1 MKVIENKGQKKWKH
15 YDNSFRIGVDYSVVF
30 EITISSLPWNNLLQQ
45 LGYSQNTEG
54 ERHFFTKRAVL
65 IEFQDST
72 IFFHFDPA
80 MTTHDSRVDE
90 MVSILNHCWTLFP
103 QPPKSVVLGSVNS
116 YVLNNYQDTKAYQ
129 KECIDY
135 FFQQM
140 DGEDYAIIAS
150 SSKDVFSLLDIKFEK
165 GDDSKGFLTFFV
177 TSSLKNSSGPMLD
190 SVERVKNCLEQLRK
204 ENYQAWRAVVS
215 DKILRIM
222 EGGNQ

>member
-30 EITISSLPWNNLLQQ
+30 EITISSLPWADLLLP

-72 IFFHFDPA
+72 IFFHFVPV

-90 MVSILNHCWTLFP
+90 MVSILNHCWKLFP
-103 QPPKSVVLGSVNS
+103 QPPKSVALGSVNS

-129 KECIDY
+129 KECIGY

-140 DGEDYAIIAS
+140 DGEDSAIIAS

-165 GDDSKGFLTFFV
+165 GDDNKGLLTFFV
-177 TSSLKNSSGPMLD
+177 TSSLKNSSGTMLD

-215 DKILRIM
+215 DKVLRIM
-222 EGGNQ
+222 EGGDR